1 MRTYELLIIAI
12 GLSMDA
18 FAVSVCKG
26 LSLKNA
32 SVKNSAIVGLYF
44 GTFQAFMPLV
54 GYFIGIQFQ
63 DYITAIDHWIGFI
76 LLVAIGVNMIRESTK
91 NTCEVDNVINEDKTE
106 LLNNNVADERF
117 ISNINETII
126 TEDEEKVGVEKE
138 LQFKAMILLAI
149 ATSIDALTVGITFAF
164 LQVNILLAVSLIGIV
179 TFIFSFI
186 GVKIGSTFGMKFKSK
201 AELAGGIILIAMGIK
216 ILLGHIL

>member
-26 LSLKNA
+26 LSLNNTNI
-32 SVKNSAIVGLYF
+32 KNSAIVGLYF
-44 GTFQAFMPLV
+44 GTFQAFMPLI

-63 DYITAIDHWIGFI
+63 DYITAIDHWIAFI
-76 LLVAIGVNMIRESTK
+76 LLVAIGLNMIKESTK
-91 NTCEVDNVINEDKTE
+91 NTCEINNVISEDKIE
-106 LLNNNVADERF
+106 LINNSVVDEKL
-117 ISNINETII
+117 ISNVNETII
-126 TEDEEKVGVEKE
+126 TKKEDKVDADKE

-164 LQVNILLAVSLIGIV
+164 LQVNIFSAVSMIGIV

-201 AELAGGIILIAMGIK
+201 AELAGGIILIVMGIK
-216 ILLGHIL
+216 ILLGHI

>member
-1 MRTYELLIIAI
+1 
-12 GLSMDA
+12 MDA

-26 LSLKNA
+26 LSLNNTNI
-32 SVKNSAIVGLYF
+32 KNSAIVGLYF
-44 GTFQAFMPLV
+44 GTFQAFMPLI

-63 DYITAIDHWIGFI
+63 DYITAIDHWIAFI
-76 LLVAIGVNMIRESTK
+76 LLVAIGLNMIKESTK
-91 NTCEVDNVINEDKTE
+91 NTCEINNVISEDKIE
-106 LLNNNVADERF
+106 LINNSVVDEKL
-117 ISNINETII
+117 ISNVNETII
-126 TEDEEKVGVEKE
+126 TKKEDKVDADKE

-164 LQVNILLAVSLIGIV
+164 LQVNIFSAVSMIGIV

-201 AELAGGIILIAMGIK
+201 AELAGGIILIVMGIK
-216 ILLGHIL
+216 ILLGHI